1 MQARLD
7 LSKVSPAAYKA
18 MAGLEGF
25 VRASGLDPAL
35 LHLVRMRVSQINVRA
50 QRVARDAVLQ
60 RA

>member
-25 VRASGLDPAL
+25 VRASTQ
-35 LHLVRMRVSQINVRA
+35 HCSIW
-50 QRVARDAVLQ
+50 
-60 RA
+60 